1 MKYSKA
7 AAAVAGSVMALGTA
21 APALA
26 ADHTGQLPPMS
37 LNGAVA
43 DTLAGGLDPQ
53 HLQATQGIHKGG
65 DPLKPVTDVAD
76 GLSQGQSG
84 APQQVLG
91 TVRQAAPLLGGLPT
105 ALGQ

>member
-26 ADHTGQLPPMS
+26 ADHATEMAPMS

-43 DTLAGGLDPQ
+43 DTLSGGLNPQ
-53 HLQATQGIHKGG
+53 HLQAMQGLHKGG
-65 DPLKPVTDVAD
+65 DPLKPVTDVA
-76 GLSQGQSG
+76 GG
-84 APQQVLG
+84 A
-91 TVRQAAPLLGGLPT
+91 ASLLGGLP
-105 ALGQ
+105 AGLG